1 MLDEFISVKQ
11 RAPFQWVIHEGFDQ
25 QHLPIKPR
33 GPPSYQAGQPPRG
46 SSLWISNSSVISAT
60 YCPGDS

>member
-1 MLDEFISVKQ
+1 MLDEFNSVKQ

-33 GPPSYQAGQPPRG
+33 GAPVPDGAAAKGFVALDQQLLSDISHLLPR
-46 SSLWISNSSVISAT
+46 
-60 YCPGDS
+60 